1 MVFQTGWTRT
11 AQAVSG
17 VRKRLTC
24 AVAARGFVANTVK
37 GGGAG
42 VGAVAQIGHS
52 GTIGHIRAGGAIVG
66 ADAGFVTFVVIGP
79 TTAVFAAQ
87 SHGAAIGGV
96 RADVAKDCA
105 AKGHVVTFAVR
116 RILAGIVTQLAAQVC
131 GHQREEAFEGFW

>member
-1 MVFQTGWTRT
+1 LCNIDQEAVVAAKEMVFQTGWTRT

-24 AVAARGFVANTVK
+24 AAAARGFVANTVK

-66 ADAGFVTFVVIGP
+66 SSP
-79 TTAVFAAQ
+79 L
-87 SHGAAIGGV
+87 
-96 RADVAKDCA
+96 C
-105 AKGHVVTFAVR
+105 
-116 RILAGIVTQLAAQVC
+116 
-131 GHQREEAFEGFW
+131 